1 MDALDPRTSLLLV
14 VDAQERLLAAMP
26 EAAVERLVANT
37 VVLLETARLLGV
49 PVVASEQY
57 PRGLGPTV
65 APIAEALRAI
75 GVTPIDKLTF
85 DAAGEP
91 RVADA
96 IAAHAPRAVVI
107 AGVEAHVC
115 VFQSARG
122 LAGRGLD
129 VRVVADAVASRR
141 EDNRVLGVAL
151 CERAGAIAMPT
162 EAVAFDW
169 LGRAGTD
176 AFRAVSKLLR

>member
-1 MDALDPRTSLLLV
+1 
-14 VDAQERLLAAMP
+14 
-26 EAAVERLVANT
+26 
-37 VVLLETARLLGV
+37 
-49 PVVASEQY
+49 
-57 PRGLGPTV
+57 
-65 APIAEALRAI
+65 
-75 GVTPIDKLTF
+75 
-85 DAAGEP
+85 
-91 RVADA
+91 
-96 IAAHAPRAVVI
+96 VVI

-151 CERAGAIAMPT
+151 CERAGAIAMPA